1 MGIMGR
7 TNLSPS
13 SIQLINNFSRD
24 SFLVYRNLSVS
35 IFPQVLSE
43 LFPRLQGLL
52 RRRSSRRTRCRQL
65 HQKTSTS
72 FSAITTMRTPTRN
85 LRVVVVVVEDST
97 AMKELSVTA
106 MLAAPIT
113 EQSQLRTAD
122 KIDQLVLKE
131 LTMDVD
137 VEDPAAVA
145 TWTVTAEP

>member
-1 MGIMGR
+1 MGLPTLKPRRLLVVMLLQL
-7 TNLSPS
+7 TALLPKQTLSQRSLTRLLREPPS
-13 SIQLINNFSRD
+13 AMLQLR
-24 SFLVYRNLSVS
+24 
-35 IFPQVLSE
+35 
-43 LFPRLQGLL
+43 PRLPKLQQLL
-52 RRRSSRRTRCRQL
+52 R
-65 HQKTSTS
+65 
-72 FSAITTMRTPTRN
+72 
-85 LRVVVVVVEDST
+85 VVEDST

>member
-1 MGIMGR
+1 MGLPTLKPRRLLVVMLLQL
-7 TNLSPS
+7 TALLPKQTLSQRSLTRLLREPPS
-13 SIQLINNFSRD
+13 AMLQLR
-24 SFLVYRNLSVS
+24 
-35 IFPQVLSE
+35 
-43 LFPRLQGLL
+43 PRLPKLQ
-52 RRRSSRRTRCRQL
+52 QL
-65 HQKTSTS
+65 
-72 FSAITTMRTPTRN
+72 